1 MHCDRMQGK
10 DLAAGD
16 SSTLVHK
23 HVLRNDRRVANL
35 EIVLRFSPCRSRQ
48 AFAWQTRSARKA
60 GASDGQADTASPAA
74 GQARVSSPTTA
85 EWAAPVRS
93 AASAMPMAE
102 RSGPHAA
109 LLSPEF
115 WLHQPLAPAGICD
128 RRFYTVWRSRLFHA
142 SAAAPAWLFASTAAG
157 IRDRLLRWLLRGV
170 RPGDVHN
177 PELRGSAGLI
187 RGFGRCA
194 HALLGELCAALDS
207 AMLMTSQWA
216 AK

>member
-60 GASDGQADTASPAA
+60 GASDRQADTASPAA
-74 GQARVSSPTTA
+74 GQARVSSATTA

-93 AASAMPMAE
+93 AASAMPMA
-102 RSGPHAA
+102 RTIGTACGVTI
-109 LLSPEF
+109 
-115 WLHQPLAPAGICD
+115 AGILV
-128 RRFYTVWRSRLFHA
+128 T
-142 SAAAPAWLFASTAAG
+142 STARAG
-157 IRDRLLRWLLRGV
+157 RYL
-170 RPGDVHN
+170 
-177 PELRGSAGLI
+177 
-187 RGFGRCA
+187 
-194 HALLGELCAALDS
+194 
-207 AMLMTSQWA
+207 
-216 AK
+216 